1 MEGKRDPSPL
11 TGCYHHDVTADSASV
26 TCEDVTSPGYLANT
40 YHIQVREGGLVAAT
54 FNNSVPRF
62 NLTSLA
68 PGRDYTLVLHASHAK
83 GRGPDTFLTLRT
95 HTPKA
100 EQVAPERVPVE
111 PVKKPGEDAPQP
123 TDSPRGPGG
132 TPLSVVVSGAVVGV
146 VVGVAVVVAG
156 VVTCRA
162 RRGHASSPGKAHHHH
177 HHNVSRDSLLERPS
191 PGVLFQPYGGSSPP
205 SCELLTTFSPG
216 PVVVTQVTSARSSRR
231 SSPLMRK
238 SSTRSAPGGS
248 SPRGIRPR
256 AASCRGGPVHVLEVE
271 ADDVTTPRVE
281 VHSPSRLSRLSLRN
295 LRRRGSQPI
304 MTREPQAVLTVESQA
319 LGLEVPPAVP
329 AQQPQPAVPAE
340 CQQVPDTT
348 QDTAGQTEE
357 QKFES
362 LQPAVSPLNPQ
373 TDAPRPQG
381 DTTQPPPPLTGPYV
395 HLTPPPGHASPAPPC
410 QTQPPSPQHSQHHL
424 SPHSAAHPRH
434 PPPTTATAS
443 TDPHSHPPPAH
454 VPHHTP
460 THGRY
465 PHCRAPAADPPSAP
479 QPPQLRTSALLLRT
493 TPQFTITIPHGTYTL
508 AGDPRM
514 PHHLQEGV
522 VNTQPPP
529 PPRRNTISASTTSL
543 PQCITTLPHLP
554 QNATPTTTVLYA
566 NHPAHHHHHHHHS
579 TASLPYTATLPR
591 GGVSADTGGTLSRL
605 ASQIHPQIQG
615 ESGVPLQVLYLPPE
629 SNTSHLPPQDAPR
642 DPHCTSTSP
651 SSTANNV
658 YSTFRYCVSYLSP
671 TCNNSAEV
679 VCLGY
684 FILLPRTGSLI
695 YNSFRCFGA
704 VRYEIV
710 HPPKVQ
716 DQRKVQSG
724 GTSRERLPRDAAAGE

>member
-1 MEGKRDPSPL
+1 MGDDGSLLECLGSSPTLPHLTASDSARLTVHYVPQASISIEGGEGSEAGLEAGDSASLTCSARANPPAYNFTFLLNGRPLHRANVVESGQSLTLLEVTHKDAGLYTCVASNSEGDGQSNAVPLHIDFPPVCAWEGVKEVLAVVGEKVRMECKVLASPPDVTFTWEKVTFTANMTQLRSPLQHDDSGLTSTGWATAEGNLSSTQGAMRAECQPRNDLGKADHPCVFAIRIVGDPSPL

-362 LQPAVSPLNPQ
+362 LQPPVSPLNPQ

-410 QTQPPSPQHSQHHL
+410 QTQPPPPSTLSTT
-424 SPHSAAHPRH
+424 SPHTAPRTPATHPHHSHCVHR
-434 PPPTTATAS
+434 S
-443 TDPHSHPPPAH
+443 TQSPSPSPCTPPHSHTWPLSPLSSP
-454 VPHHTP
+454 
-460 THGRY
+460 R
-465 PHCRAPAADPPSAP
+465 RRPPSAP
-479 QPPQLRTSALLLRT
+479 SLPSFAPPPCCSAL
-493 TPQFTITIPHGTYTL
+493 
-508 AGDPRM
+508 PR
-514 PHHLQEGV
+514 
-522 VNTQPPP
+522 
-529 PPRRNTISASTTSL
+529 S
-543 PQCITTLPHLP
+543 
-554 QNATPTTTVLYA
+554 
-566 NHPAHHHHHHHHS
+566 
-579 TASLPYTATLPR
+579 
-591 GGVSADTGGTLSRL
+591 
-605 ASQIHPQIQG
+605 
-615 ESGVPLQVLYLPPE
+615 
-629 SNTSHLPPQDAPR
+629 
-642 DPHCTSTSP
+642 SP
-651 SSTANNV
+651 S
-658 YSTFRYCVSYLSP
+658 RSP
-671 TCNNSAEV
+671 TA
-679 VCLGY
+679 
-684 FILLPRTGSLI
+684 PT
-695 YNSFRCFGA
+695 
-704 VRYEIV
+704 
-710 HPPKVQ
+710 P
-716 DQRKVQSG
+716 
-724 GTSRERLPRDAAAGE
+724 